1 MELGRNGEPRPDE
14 RAVRGP
20 GDEPTMKTVLTIDDS
35 KAIRDMV
42 TMTLEPAGYRVVGAE
57 NGRDG
62 LAKLKAEKPALV
74 ITDLNMPVMN
84 GIEFIKNARAQAEG
98 KGVPIV
104 MLTTE
109 TKPELKAEGKSAGA
123 TGWINKPFD
132 ADKLIGVAKKLL
144 G

>member
-1 MELGRNGEPRPDE
+1 MTR
-14 RAVRGP
+14 V
-20 GDEPTMKTVLTIDDS
+20 VLTIDDS

-42 TMTLEPAGYRVVGAE
+42 SFTLQPHGYRVVGAE
-57 NGRDG
+57 NGQDG
-62 LAKLKAEKPALV
+62 LSKLRSERPVLV

-84 GIEFIKNARAQAEG
+84 GLDFIRHARREPNGA
-98 KGVPIV
+98 GVPIV

-109 TKPELKAEGKSAGA
+109 TKPEMKAEGKAAGA

-132 ADKLIGVAKKLL
+132 AGTLLAVAKKLA

>member
-1 MELGRNGEPRPDE
+1 M
-14 RAVRGP
+14 A
-20 GDEPTMKTVLTIDDS
+20 KTVLIIDDS

-42 TMTLEPAGYRVVGAE
+42 AFTLQPHGYQIVTAA
-57 NGRDG
+57 DG
-62 LAKLKAEKPALV
+62 SEGLIKLRSDNPALV

-84 GIEFIKNARAQAEG
+84 GIEFIRNARQEAAG
-98 KGVPIV
+98 SGIPIV

-109 TKPELKAEGKSAGA
+109 TKPELKAEGKAAGA

-132 ADKLIGVAKKLL
+132 ADMLLSVAKKLA

>member
-1 MELGRNGEPRPDE
+1 M
-14 RAVRGP
+14 A
-20 GDEPTMKTVLTIDDS
+20 KTVLIIDDS

-42 TMTLEPAGYRVVGAE
+42 SFTLQPHGYRMVTAANGAE
-57 NGRDG
+57 G
-62 LAKLKAEKPALV
+62 LEQLRAERPALV

-84 GIEFIKNARAQAEG
+84 GLDFIRGARKDGAGAG
-98 KGVPIV
+98 IPIV

-132 ADKLIGVAKKLL
+132 ADMLLSVAKKLA

>member
-1 MELGRNGEPRPDE
+1 M
-14 RAVRGP
+14 
-20 GDEPTMKTVLTIDDS
+20 TITVLTIDDS

-42 TMTLEPAGYRVVGAE
+42 AFSLQPHGYRVIGAADGAE
-57 NGRDG
+57 G
-62 LAKLKAEKPALV
+62 LEKLRAERPALL

-84 GIEFIKNARAQAEG
+84 GLDFIRNARQDAAG
-98 KGVPIV
+98 SGIPIV

-109 TKPELKAEGKSAGA
+109 SKPELKAEGKAVGA

-132 ADKLIGVAKKLL
+132 AAMLVSVTKKLA

>member
-1 MELGRNGEPRPDE
+1 M
-14 RAVRGP
+14 A
-20 GDEPTMKTVLTIDDS
+20 KKVLTIDDS

-42 TMTLEPAGYRVVGAE
+42 AFTLEPHGYQVVGAADGAEGLTKLRAE
-57 NGRDG
+57 NPD
-62 LAKLKAEKPALV
+62 LV

-84 GIEFIKNARAQAEG
+84 GVDFIRNARQDAAG
-98 KGVPIV
+98 SGVPIV

-109 TKPELKAEGKSAGA
+109 TKPEIKAEGKAAGA

-132 ADKLIGVAKKLL
+132 AEMLVSVAKKLA